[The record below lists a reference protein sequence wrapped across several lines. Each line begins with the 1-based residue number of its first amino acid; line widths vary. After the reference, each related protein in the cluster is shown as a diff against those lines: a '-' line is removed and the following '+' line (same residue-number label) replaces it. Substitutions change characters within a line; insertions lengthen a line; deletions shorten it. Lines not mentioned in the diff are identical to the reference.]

1 MTPREVIDRITAYLT
16 GGGLFNPELAN
27 HDAVRDLLIDARD
40 ALSLAAA
47 VKESGDEIIR
57 KLHNLGLPDPN
68 DERDPPSRQ
77 IVRQAAALL
86 VSQAD
91 ALKRKDAE
99 IAGLR
104 DEVAILNNVRA
115 LWPEIRQ
122 LHEGFMASDPSA
134 WTEWDQSVRERSI
147 ALSFDLNR
155 ASRQKE

>member
-1 MTPREVIDRITAYLT
+1 MGVE
-16 GGGLFNPELAN
+16 
-27 HDAVRDLLIDARD
+27 
-40 ALSLAAA
+40 
-47 VKESGDEIIR
+47 
-57 KLHNLGLPDPN
+57 
-68 DERDPPSRQ
+68 
-77 IVRQAAALL
+77 AAALL
-86 VSQAD
+86 VSHAD